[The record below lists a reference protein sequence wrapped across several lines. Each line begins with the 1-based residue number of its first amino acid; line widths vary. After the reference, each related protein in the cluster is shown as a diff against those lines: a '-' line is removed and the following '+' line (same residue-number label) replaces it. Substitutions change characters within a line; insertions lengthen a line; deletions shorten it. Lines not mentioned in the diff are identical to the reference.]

1 MAKAF
6 VVAATASG
14 SGKTMLTLGLLR
26 AFRNLGLKVAS
37 AKVGPDHI
45 DPRFHEAASGRP
57 CLNLDPWAMKREVV
71 ASLLSGINHDA
82 DLIIVEGVMGLFDG
96 PAGSKGLHRRSRRR
110 IWGFPSSWS
119 LTPATRA
126 NPSPPLQKV
135 SLTIA
140 KA

>member
-26 AFRNLGLKVAS
+26 AFKNRGLKVAS

-71 ASLLSGINHDA
+71 ASLLSDINHDA

-96 PAGSKGLHRRSRRR
+96 PRVRGAPLPTCRK

-126 NPSPPLQKV
+126 NPSPPLQKA